1 MKTTKIRIIIADDH
15 EMIRQTWKLLLSQD
29 GQFEVIAEC
38 GNGQELIEQLHKTF
52 PDIILVDI
60 NMSPVN
66 GFEAT
71 KKIIKQWPHARI
83 IGMSINDQPIYAR
96 NLLQLGA
103 MGYVTKD
110 SSRAEVTKAIMEV
123 MNGQQYVCDDIRKK
137 MPSDFLPR
145 S

>member
-15 EMIRQTWKLLLSQD
+15 EMIRQTWKLLLTQE

-38 GNGQELIEQLHKTF
+38 SNGQELIDQLHKTF

-83 IGMSINDQPIYAR
+83 IGMSINDQPVYAR

-110 SSRAEVTKAIMEV
+110 SPRAEVAKAIMEV
-123 MNGQQYVCDDIRKK
+123 MNGQQYVCEDIKKK
-137 MPSDFLPR
+137 MQSD
-145 S
+145 